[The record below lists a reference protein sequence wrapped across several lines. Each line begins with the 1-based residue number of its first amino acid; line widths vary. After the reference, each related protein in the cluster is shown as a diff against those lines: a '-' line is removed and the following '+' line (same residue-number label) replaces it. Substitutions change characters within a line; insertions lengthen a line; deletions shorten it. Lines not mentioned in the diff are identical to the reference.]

1 MSNEINLVSVFKLF
15 KKSLVWIVL
24 VGLLFSLSL
33 SLYYRFFENRQNPIV
48 NSTLQILPNVSA
60 FDKNVDSMNLQL
72 ALYDKSLKNIYEMA
86 RSEKIVR
93 DSTEEAKL
101 GQSVLKSWDQDV
113 QIKYIG
119 ESGLLQI
126 SVQLDSLNDSN
137 LLVNAMINR
146 IQEEIQKKYPLVTS
160 SVYSPAAVDLFK
172 SVQNEV
178 SKIQL
183 ILSFLIGLIIA
194 CICIYFVDY
203 FNGKIKSAKELEEIA
218 QHPLLTT
225 MKKSTEVESA
235 KIIIPILS
243 SMTDS
248 KTPKSYLFLSINED
262 QSKIRLIQNIAKS
275 LNENGKKVLL
285 IDADMRFQSLS
296 KKLKYE
302 NAEGLAQALQKKIDN
317 PDLAIRKSSFGADVL
332 PSGKIENGLS
342 ASDLLASD
350 NFKEIMKTLSTQ
362 YDHILVNANSFSS
375 FADSAIISSIVD
387 VNVITVQQDKIS
399 FNQMKD
405 TVRTLKKLDA
415 KIAGFIFT
423 DTY

>member
-1 MSNEINLVSVFKLF
+1 
-15 KKSLVWIVL
+15 
-24 VGLLFSLSL
+24 
-33 SLYYRFFENRQNPIV
+33 
-48 NSTLQILPNVSA
+48 
-60 FDKNVDSMNLQL
+60 
-72 ALYDKSLKNIYEMA
+72 
-86 RSEKIVR
+86 
-93 DSTEEAKL
+93 
-101 GQSVLKSWDQDV
+101 
-113 QIKYIG
+113 
-119 ESGLLQI
+119 
-126 SVQLDSLNDSN
+126 LDSLNDSN

>member
-1 MSNEINLVSVFKLF
+1 MSNEINLVSVYKLF
-15 KKSLVWIVL
+15 KKKLVWIVL

-33 SLYYRFFENRQNPIV
+33 SFYYRFFENKQNPIV

-60 FDKNVDSMNLQL
+60 FDKDADSMNLQL

-93 DSTEEAKL
+93 DSTEEAKI

-126 SVQLDSLNDSN
+126 SVQLDSLDESK
-137 LLVNAMINR
+137 LLANAMINN
-146 IQEEIQKKYPLVTS
+146 IQQEIQTS
-160 SVYSPAAVDLFK
+160 YTIVKSSIYSPVEVDLFK
-172 SVQNEV
+172 SVQNNV

-183 ILSFLIGLIIA
+183 ILSFLIGIIIA
-194 CICIYFVDY
+194 CICIYFADY
-203 FNGKIKSAKELEEIA
+203 FNGKIKTVKALEEIA
-218 QHPLLTT
+218 QYPVLTT
-225 MKKSTEVESA
+225 MKKATEVESA

-243 SMTDS
+243 TKTDS
-248 KTPKSYLFLSINED
+248 TSLKSYLFLSINED

-275 LNENGKKVLL
+275 LKENGKKVLI

-296 KKLKYE
+296 KKMKYE
-302 NAEGLAQALQKKIDN
+302 NTEGLAQALQIKTGN
-317 PDLAIRKSSFGADVL
+317 PELPIRKNSLGADVL
-332 PSGKIENGLS
+332 PSGKMVNGLS
-342 ASDLLASD
+342 ASDVLASD
-350 NFKEIMKTLSTQ
+350 NFKEIMKTLSAQ
-362 YDHILVNANSFSS
+362 YDYILVNANSFSS

-387 VNVITVQQDKIS
+387 ANIITVQQDKINYTS
-399 FNQMKD
+399 MAD
-405 TVRTLKKLDA
+405 ARRTLSKLNS
-415 KIAGFIFT
+415 KVAGMVFT